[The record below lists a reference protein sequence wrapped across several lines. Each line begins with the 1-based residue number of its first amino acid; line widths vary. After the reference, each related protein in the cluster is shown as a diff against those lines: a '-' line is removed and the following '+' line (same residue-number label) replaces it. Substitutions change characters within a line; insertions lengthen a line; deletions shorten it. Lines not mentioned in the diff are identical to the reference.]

1 MIQAVPYLRIYF
13 PDYFHIS
20 TTEKILMDLKD
31 K

>member
-13 PDYFHIS
+13 PDYFS
-20 TTEKILMDLKD
+20 YFYYKEEFDGFKD